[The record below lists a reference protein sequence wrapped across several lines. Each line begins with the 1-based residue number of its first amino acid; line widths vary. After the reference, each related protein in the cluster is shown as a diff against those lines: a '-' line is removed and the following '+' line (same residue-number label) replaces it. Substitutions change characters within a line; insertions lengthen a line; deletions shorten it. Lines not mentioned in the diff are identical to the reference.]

1 MKKIKFHKN
10 YFLLILGLTL
20 ATFISSCG
28 ESGSSMIKGKSYKTE
43 GWKDDNTFVVTALGA
58 PAPDAKGMVKRK
70 TQARESAIIMAQKR
84 VLEKM
89 IGAEIKGAS
98 AVKDGESAGV
108 VVTKEF
114 QGMVKGGSVIEETY
128 DEDDNCQ
135 IVYEVTGRGLKKR
148 AQLEIDTIKN
158 KEN

>member
-1 MKKIKFHKN
+1 MGHRKVIKS
-10 YFLLILGLTL
+10 LLALMVSATLMVSLTN
-20 ATFISSCG
+20 CG
-28 ESGSSMIKGKSYKTE
+28 SGDSMIKGKTYKTE
-43 GWKDDNTFVVTALGA
+43 GWVDDNTFRVTALGA

-70 TQARESAIIMAQKR
+70 TQAREAAIIMAQKR

-89 IGAEIKGAS
+89 IGVQLKGAS

-114 QGMVKGGSVIEETY
+114 EGMVKGGSVIEETF

-135 IVYEVTGRGLKKR
+135 VVYEVNGRGLKKK
-148 AQLEIDTIKN
+148 AQLEIDKLN
-158 KEN
+158 NPE

>member
-1 MKKIKFHKN
+1 MENLKLNKRIFV
-10 YFLLILGLTL
+10 LISAIL
-20 ATFISSCG
+20 AGVFIVSC
-28 ESGSSMIKGKSYKTE
+28 ESTDSMIKGKTYKTE
-43 GWKDDNTFVVTALGA
+43 GWIDDNTFRVTALGA
-58 PAPDAKGMVKRK
+58 PSPDAKGMVKRK

-89 IGAEIKGAS
+89 IGAELKGAS

-114 QGMVKGGSVIEETY
+114 SGMVKGGSVIEETY

-135 IVYEVTGRGLKKR
+135 VVYEVTGRGLKKR
-148 AQLEIDTIKN
+148 AQLEIDKIQN
-158 KEN
+158 KE